1 MNPRTKKIIIGA
13 AVATL
18 AIAVIAVNLFLQRRK
33 GVEVQV
39 ETIERRD
46 LTAVVSASGKIQP
59 KRLVNI
65 SADTIGKVTRLAVEE
80 GEPVEAGQFLL
91 QIDPELYASA
101 VQSGQAG
108 IQAAREAVKQAK
120 VNVEAARANLELTQ
134 QNAKRK
140 RELFEDELVPREVL
154 DQAESE
160 LRVRESEL
168 QSREAQVLAQ
178 EQRLQQEI
186 ANLRSARYNLSKVT
200 IEAPMDGL
208 VSRLNIEEGET
219 VLVGTMNNPGT
230 VLMTIADMSV
240 IQAEIEVDETDIVDV
255 RLGQSAK
262 VAIDALP
269 DEEFDGQVTKIGSSA
284 LQAAAVG
291 GAQQATNFE
300 VEVTLEVEVPGARP
314 GFSCTADITTATM
327 DDSISVPIQ
336 ALTVREVTLDNQG
349 QVVREENDKKKK
361 RRRRESKDS
370 DELPPGHERKE
381 VEGVFVVVNDEV
393 EFRPIEVGIAG
404 EKYFQ
409 VLSGLDEGDQVV
421 TGPFSSVRELR
432 DGTPVKVE
440 ESESSGK

>member
-1 MNPRTKKIIIGA
+1 MNPRTKKFVIGGVV
-13 AVATL
+13 AVL
-18 AIAVIAVNLFLQRRK
+18 AITVIAVNLFFQRRK

-65 SADTIGKVTRLAVEE
+65 SADTIGKVTRLEVEE
-80 GEPVEAGQFLL
+80 GESVKAGQFLL

-108 IQAAREAVKQAK
+108 IQAARESVKQAAI
-120 VNVEAARANLELTQ
+120 NVEASRANLELAQ
-134 QNAKRK
+134 QNVKRK
-140 RELFEDELVPREVL
+140 RELHEDELVPREVL

-200 IEAPMDGL
+200 MKAPMDGL
-208 VSRLNIEEGET
+208 ISRLNIEEGET

-255 RLGQSAK
+255 RLDQPAK

-269 DEEFDGQVTKIGSSA
+269 DREFEGHVTKIGSSA
-284 LQAAAVG
+284 LQAIA

-300 VEVTLEVEVPGARP
+300 VEATLAVEVPGARP
-314 GFSCTADITTATM
+314 GFSCTADITTATR
-327 DDSISVPIQ
+327 DDAVSVPIQ
-336 ALTVREVTLDNQG
+336 ALTVREVTFDAQG
-349 QVVREENDKKKK
+349 QVVREEADKKRKRGRKK
-361 RRRRESKDS
+361 SADS
-370 DELPPGHERKE
+370 DELPSGHERKE
-381 VEGVFVVVNDEV
+381 VEGVFVVVDDEV

-404 EKYFQ
+404 EKYFEI
-409 VLSGLDEGDQVV
+409 LSGLEQGDRVV
-421 TGPFSSVRELR
+421 TGPFSSVRELSTLR
-432 DGTPVKVE
+432 
-440 ESESSGK
+440 